1 MLIFFAPGSSEVRPV
16 RHFSRPPIQA
26 ESKNLRFHLH
36 EGGGAMCVY
45 PCVHACVCASETWY
59 VLMCGHTW
67 GCVSSPALKE
77 GLSMFK

>member
-26 ESKNLRFHLH
+26 ESQNLRFHLH

-45 PCVHACVCASETWY
+45 PCVHACVC
-59 VLMCGHTW
+59 VPVKPGVCL
-67 GCVSSPALKE
+67 CVATH
-77 GLSMFK
+77 GDV